1 MSFDDKIHNLIIKLN
16 RLTSQEQINWKVDD
30 PPRSIVR
37 GTDDHIPF
45 FAHCEYMGKHFA
57 IYQHRYQSFDI
68 NIEKTYWSENIILV
82 ILDESDRVL
91 WEERNQAYLLFDLL
105 ETVRRKVSNIDGVL
119 NDLLREEEGADTL
132 KAR

>member
-16 RLTSQEQINWKVDD
+16 RLTSQEQIKWKIDD
-30 PPRSIVR
+30 PPRSIIR

-45 FAHCEYMGKHFA
+45 FVHCEYMGKRFA
-57 IYQHRYQSFDI
+57 LYQIRYQLFDI
-68 NIEKTYWSENIILV
+68 NIERTYWSENIVLA

-91 WEERNQAYLLFDLL
+91 WEERNQASLLFDLL
-105 ETVRRKVSNIDGVL
+105 ETVRRKVSNIDVVL
-119 NDLLREEEGADTL
+119 SELLREEEGVDTL